1 MLWNLTSQLQRK
13 SRRKKKTL
21 TEARGGKNTAEGCR
35 FACCHSLKEGEMPKG
50 CHNAKMPGMWPT
62 LCYSGERKKTPL
74 EQNCP
79 VIQWNGLNVKKST
92 FPNFSFATV
101 SFLCC
106 FSQTCQSRVKKK
118 CPYLFS
124 TSNCC
129 WGMYVVVMAN
139 KQRRHNCRIFL
150 GLRSIIR
157 IVTQ

>member
-21 TEARGGKNTAEGCR
+21 TEARGGKK
-35 FACCHSLKEGEMPKG
+35 HSWRLQICVLSQFKRRG
-50 CHNAKMPGMWPT
+50 NAKRMSQCKNAWHVT
-62 LCYSGERKKTPL
+62 NSLLQRRKKKTPL

-79 VIQWNGLNVKKST
+79 VIQWNGLNVKVST
-92 FPNFSFATV
+92 FPNFPFATV